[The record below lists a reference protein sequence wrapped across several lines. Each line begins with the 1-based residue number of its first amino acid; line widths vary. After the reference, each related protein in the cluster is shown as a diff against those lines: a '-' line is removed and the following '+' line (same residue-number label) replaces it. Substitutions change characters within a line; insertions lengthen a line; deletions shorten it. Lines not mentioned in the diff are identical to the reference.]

1 MGRKSRITIVSIR
14 SDGVCFYFVY
24 SSLFD
29 EKQGLLE
36 GSSVFFMMVCESGF
50 YLYRL
55 GVKTIPNWIQVHV
68 IVGLSFV

>member
-50 YLYRL
+50 YGL
-55 GVKTIPNWIQVHV
+55 GWLVDLCPQQND
-68 IVGLSFV
+68 G